1 MSLDLGTPAH
11 LAATWTSS
19 GARAADP
26 PKGRGHIICGVT
38 FGPTAAEEVREK
50 SGQEIRMSDHH
61 HPSDGE
67 SDPQHGITV
76 VFLLVLVFFI
86 MGLVGFLICHVLKK
100 KGYRCRTFR
109 DDLDPD
115 DKDGVEELQDD
126 EAEKNDDTVEK
137 IVKIIIQNEANV
149 EALKEMLGE
158 NEEMPVP
165 VPSLCPHSSSQD
177 GGPPHHHTV
186 HLGSTQ
192 APCIHCSRRKR
203 HPLQRQ
209 GRSKEGKSRMHP
221 GETTVFSVGRFRV
234 THIGKKPPVQ
244 EQQDGALPAG
254 SREPSTEELER
265 SSEMLQ
271 RERALNG
278 TVPTAGLQNGAI
290 PTGTQSGRSTEQSL
304 SASPA
309 ANTPASSGSRDS
321 RRAAVGP
328 GTAQSGPVGPGTAQS
343 GPVGPGTAQSGPVG
357 PLQDAGSAPG
367 SSSRQRRLMSMPA
380 LGASSPNIP
389 GELAREGAGVCLEEM
404 GLASA
409 DEVSD
414 IHGSLSLQEQADELG
429 RDDSSRKQSGGEDGK
444 QQEPSAAEQDRV

>member
-1 MSLDLGTPAH
+1 MG
-11 LAATWTSS
+11 
-19 GARAADP
+19 
-26 PKGRGHIICGVT
+26 
-38 FGPTAAEEVREK
+38 
-50 SGQEIRMSDHH
+50 
-61 HPSDGE
+61 
-67 SDPQHGITV
+67 QHGKT
-76 VFLLVLVFFI
+76 
-86 MGLVGFLICHVLKK
+86 
-100 KGYRCRTFR
+100 
-109 DDLDPD
+109 
-115 DKDGVEELQDD
+115 
-126 EAEKNDDTVEK
+126 
-137 IVKIIIQNEANV
+137 
-149 EALKEMLGE
+149 AL
-158 NEEMPVP
+158 
-165 VPSLCPHSSSQD
+165 SCP
-177 GGPPHHHTV
+177 
-186 HLGSTQ
+186 
-192 APCIHCSRRKR
+192 
-203 HPLQRQ
+203 
-209 GRSKEGKSRMHP
+209 RS
-221 GETTVFSVGRFRV
+221 RFRV
-234 THIGKKPPVQ
+234 THIGKKPSVQ
-244 EQQDGALPAG
+244 EQQDGVLPAG

-290 PTGTQSGRSTEQSL
+290 PTGTQSGRSAEQSL

-328 GTAQSGPVGPGTAQS
+328 GTAGSGPVGPGTAR
-343 GPVGPGTAQSGPVG
+343 SGPVG

-389 GELAREGAGVCLEEM
+389 GELAREGAGVCLEEI

-444 QQEPSAAEQDRV
+444 QQVRSSSS

>member
-1 MSLDLGTPAH
+1 
-11 LAATWTSS
+11 
-19 GARAADP
+19 
-26 PKGRGHIICGVT
+26 
-38 FGPTAAEEVREK
+38 
-50 SGQEIRMSDHH
+50 MSDHH

-115 DKDGVEELQDD
+115 DKDEVEELQDD

-234 THIGKKPPVQ
+234 THIGKKPSVQ
-244 EQQDGALPAG
+244 EQQDGVLPAG

-290 PTGTQSGRSTEQSL
+290 PTGTQSGRSAEQSL

-321 RRAAVGP
+321 RRAAAGPGTARSGPVGP
-328 GTAQSGPVGPGTAQS
+328 GPAQSGPVGPG
-343 GPVGPGTAQSGPVG
+343 PAQSGPVG

-389 GELAREGAGVCLEEM
+389 AELAREGAGVCLEEM

-444 QQEPSAAEQDRV
+444 QQEPSATEQDRV